1 MPEATT
7 LSTADIPEELRPAK
21 EEQFDDMAQQT
32 EAAHL
37 GMWLFLSTE
46 ILFFGGLFAAYV
58 MYRISWPHAFAA
70 GSREL
75 SVAAGSIDTAILLTS
90 SFVMA
95 LAVHAAQVGSQR
107 LLAFL
112 LLSAAGIGACFL
124 LVHGYEYYQ
133 DVIEHHLPGKGFRY
147 DGPAPD
153 NKVQLFFVLYFCM
166 TGLHSLHVLI
176 GVTALTVLAFKAW
189 RGAYTKE
196 YYNPVEIGGL
206 YWHFVDIVWVFLF
219 PLLYLVAPR

>member
-1 MPEATT
+1 MSEATVLNT
-7 LSTADIPEELRPAK
+7 SVLPDEQRPAR

-46 ILFFGGLFAAYV
+46 ILFFGGLFLAYTV
-58 MYRISWPHAFAA
+58 YRVTWPRAFAA
-70 GSREL
+70 GSHEL
-75 SVAAGSIDTAILLTS
+75 SVVAGSIDTAILLVS

-95 LAVHAAQVGSQR
+95 MAVHVAKAGSQR

-112 LLSAAGIGACFL
+112 LLSAAAIGGCFL
-124 LVHGYEYYQ
+124 LVHGYEYYH
-133 DVIEHHLPGKGFRY
+133 DVIEHHLPGKGFHY

-153 NKVQLFFVLYFCM
+153 NKVQLFFLLYFLM
-166 TGLHSLHVLI
+166 TGLHSLHVII

-189 RGAYTKE
+189 RGAYTKA